1 MTVPAWNTL
10 AAFATERTTE
20 FGKIQTAIIKGSY
33 LSYNEIHPGNVEV
46 LDLNIE
52 VRSPNHTP
60 DSSDIC
66 PSSSGLYSSLS
77 DGQSGSF

>member
-20 FGKIQTAIIKGSY
+20 FGKMQTAIISGSY

-46 LDLNIE
+46 LDLNVE
-52 VRSPNHTP
+52 VRSSNHAP
-60 DSSDIC
+60 DSPDKC
-66 PSSSGLYSSLS
+66 PSSSGLYSSLL
-77 DGQSGSF
+77 DGQSGSC